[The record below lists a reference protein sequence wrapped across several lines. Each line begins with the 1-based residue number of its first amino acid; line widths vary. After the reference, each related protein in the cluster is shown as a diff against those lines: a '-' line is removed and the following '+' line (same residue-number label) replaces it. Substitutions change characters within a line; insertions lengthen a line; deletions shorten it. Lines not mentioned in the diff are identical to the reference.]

1 MKKFL
6 FVDIER
12 CTGCEAC
19 VDACSGH
26 QAGFYSDGMSCIR
39 LWKDKPRTL
48 FIPLVCEQC
57 REHPCVE
64 ACPVDAIRYD
74 DDLSIFLVD
83 QELCTACGACE
94 EACPYQG
101 IFVTEETAL
110 KCDLCGG
117 EPECVEICYPRA
129 LQFIEVNA
137 DSVLADLKAKTRK
150 LEEIRS
156 ASHV

>member
-1 MKKFL
+1 M
-6 FVDIER
+6 
-12 CTGCEAC
+12 
-19 VDACSGH
+19 
-26 QAGFYSDGMSCIR
+26 
-39 LWKDKPRTL
+39 
-48 FIPLVCEQC
+48 
-57 REHPCVE
+57 
-64 ACPVDAIRYD
+64 DAIRYD
-74 DDLSIFLVD
+74 HDLSIFLVG

-129 LQFIEVNA
+129 LQFIEVNG